1 MRSEKTTREAMYNY
15 TENVIYRLRELQN
28 SLNDADTDLVD
39 IDIELDMIDR
49 EYQMIRETLENC
61 DEY

>member
-15 TENVIYRLRELQN
+15 TEDVIYRLRELQN
-28 SLNDADTDLVD
+28 SLKDNETDLVD
-39 IDIELDMIDR
+39 IGIELDQIDR
-49 EYQMIRETLENC
+49 EYEMIRETLNAC